1 MSKNKHTI
9 DSGGIHLMS
18 LPNIS
23 LSLSSVRLTLAA
35 SILLSS
41 AAYADFNHSS
51 WDSLLDKHVT
61 MTNVGKASVVD
72 YVGMQT
78 DQAKL
83 KGYLNAAS
91 KISQS
96 EFNSWSKNE
105 QLAFL
110 INVYNAGTVDL
121 VLTKYPDI
129 KSIKDIGGLF
139 GSPWKQEF
147 VPLLGKTRSL
157 DDIEH
162 NLIRGSKRYNDPRI
176 HFAVNCASIGCP
188 ALLDDAF
195 TGKVLDNQLERA
207 TVNFLA
213 DRSRN
218 RLKGNTLAV
227 SPIFKWY
234 TEDFTSGWRG
244 SNDVAGFLGHYNQA
258 LGLNKAQTTALKD
271 GKINIDYTNYDWK
284 LNKK

>member
-1 MSKNKHTI
+1 
-9 DSGGIHLMS
+9 MS
-18 LPNIS
+18 LIYKVNITPVIATA
-23 LSLSSVRLTLAA
+23 LMLSSI
-35 SILLSS
+35 S
-41 AAYADFNHSS
+41 AYADFNHSS
-51 WDSLLDKHVT
+51 WDSLLNKHVT
-61 MTNVGKASVVD
+61 MTNGGKASVVN
-72 YVGMQT
+72 YAGMKT

-83 KGYLNAAS
+83 DSYLAATS
-91 KISQS
+91 KVSQS
-96 EFNSWSKNE
+96 EFNRWSKDA

-110 INVYNAGTVDL
+110 INVYNAATVDL
-121 VLTKYPDI
+121 VLTKYPNL

-139 GSPWKQEF
+139 GSPWKQDF

-188 ALLDDAF
+188 ALRDDAY
-195 TGKVLDNQLERA
+195 TAKGLDGQLETA
-207 TVNFLA
+207 TRQFLA

-218 RLKGNTLAV
+218 RLRGNTLEV

-234 TEDFTSGWRG
+234 KEDFETNWRG
-244 SNDVAGFLGHYNQA
+244 TQDLEGFLGRYSQS
-258 LGLNKAQTTALKD
+258 LGLNSAQTADLKA
-271 GKINIDYTNYDWK
+271 GNTKISYTNYDWK